1 MKDII
6 PYGLLKDYD
15 GIITDMLNLRCVSV
29 KVKRSGK
36 KGKGGREIGE
46 KTRTPGCGKRR
57 RE

>member
-1 MKDII
+1 MI
-6 PYGLLKDYD
+6 PYRLLKDYG

-46 KTRTPGCGKRR
+46 KTRTPEGVVKRS